1 MRGGFACCLHQGAS
15 GRCWVSEAGFLIVW
29 SPAHGYGGSCLFLR
43 FHTAPLCLIANAASP
58 HRLLSSVRARPLWS
72 MVNKYERPT
81 AYGGITVE
89 KTQLQSFGSVQEI
102 STVYLW
108 YLQTVYEVNDYRSS
122 NKQKEEEEISQIT
135 DVSVCVCVWWLSV

>member
-1 MRGGFACCLHQGAS
+1 
-15 GRCWVSEAGFLIVW
+15 
-29 SPAHGYGGSCLFLR
+29 
-43 FHTAPLCLIANAASP
+43 
-58 HRLLSSVRARPLWS
+58 

-135 DVSVCVCVWWLSV
+135 DVSVCVCVCVVAIGIITGCECIVWLSSSGKKNKKPGFCISLAMTCQALLFKCSQ